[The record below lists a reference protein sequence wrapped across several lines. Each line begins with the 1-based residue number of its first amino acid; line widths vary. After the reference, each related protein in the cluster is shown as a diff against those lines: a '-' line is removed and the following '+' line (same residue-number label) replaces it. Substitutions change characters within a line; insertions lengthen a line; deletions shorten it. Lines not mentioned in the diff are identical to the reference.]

1 MEPGNQEERSQKE
14 MEGRRR
20 EKTQGN
26 LAPELENQAG
36 LEEAVVADAGE
47 AGEEALEV
55 ANC

>member
-1 MEPGNQEERSQKE
+1 MEPGNQEERSRKE

-55 ANC
+55 ANR